1 MMPSSEAGE
10 EIMNHETML
19 WWEATGATV
28 GLIGLLALLVTMLMI
43 LHQTTA
49 DTKTAPP
56 RDSGTAAPREP
67 LSVAAA
73 RLLTDNTDGTFS
85 IRIPYEGNRIITVDD
100 ATNAQ
105 VIAKAAAAKM
115 RLAAQ

>member
-1 MMPSSEAGE
+1 MMLSSEAGE
-10 EIMNHETML
+10 GIISHETML
-19 WWEATGATV
+19 WLEAVGAMV
-28 GLIGLLALLVTMLMI
+28 GLIGPMALLVTMLMI

-49 DTKTAPP
+49 DTKDAPP
-56 RDSGTAAPREP
+56 QGRNPAAPREP

-85 IRIPYEGNRIITVDD
+85 IRIPYEGDRIITVDD
-100 ATNAQ
+100 AGNAR
-105 VIAKAAAAKM
+105 VIAKAAAVQM